1 MGTLLTTHRAVRSDP
16 GGSERLRSVVR
27 VINVPQLA
35 AEMLE
40 REQRFVRAAFGY
52 MRDLVIVCDP
62 KGNVILINHAMETF
76 AGLDPVGVLPELISA
91 YYELSQ
97 PDGTP
102 VASGKSPMEQALRG
116 ELVHDVEMVVTSG
129 AGRQSR
135 MIADGEQLCSAD
147 GAVLGAI
154 VVWRDITEQR
164 VAEERLAFHALHD
177 TLTGLPNRDL
187 FIDRL
192 RTALVRAPRYGWSTA
207 VLAINLDH
215 FADLAIRLGD
225 GSADKLLLE
234 VAQRLEVTLRPY
246 DSVARPVDTLARLG
260 GDRFLLLCEDIA
272 DEAAATAVANR
283 IEVMLNEPLEIGSDV
298 VRLSAAI
305 GITITRDP
313 DHDPETLILEAET
326 AMRRSRTRGS
336 GRHEPFAPEMRAAL
350 RARFADEEALR
361 LALVTE
367 QFSVAYQPKVSLVT
381 EHIVG
386 VEALLRWNHPER
398 GLVSPLDFIPLAEES
413 GLIVADRRMGARS
426 SMPGRHAVAEVI
438 ARRPTA
444 HGRRQRLAPSVRV
457 GPRRGVRQHHR
468 CRGHRSQDCVPRG
481 HREHGHAGR
490 RDGDHDVARAQIART
505 STSRSTISAQASH
518 RSRTSNAFRSTS

>member
-1 MGTLLTTHRAVRSDP
+1 MNDHSWLPALRDLLLFQAFGKPVASTSFANVSVQLQAEGALDAPSTLDRQAPAAVDACTTQGEMDVLRDATVGTLLTTHRAVRSDP

-76 AGLDPVGVLPELISA
+76 AGLDPAGVLPELISA

-102 VASGKSPMEQALRG
+102 VASGESPMEQALRG

-164 VAEERLAFHALHD
+164 EAEERLAFHALHD
-177 TLTGLPNRDL
+177 TLTGLPNRAL

-272 DEAAATAVANR
+272 DEAAAT
-283 IEVMLNEPLEIGSDV
+283 
-298 VRLSAAI
+298 
-305 GITITRDP
+305 
-313 DHDPETLILEAET
+313 
-326 AMRRSRTRGS
+326 
-336 GRHEPFAPEMRAAL
+336 
-350 RARFADEEALR
+350 
-361 LALVTE
+361 
-367 QFSVAYQPKVSLVT
+367 
-381 EHIVG
+381 
-386 VEALLRWNHPER
+386 RW
-398 GLVSPLDFIPLAEES
+398 
-413 GLIVADRRMGARS
+413 
-426 SMPGRHAVAEVI
+426 
-438 ARRPTA
+438 PTA
-444 HGRRQRLAPSVRV
+444 
-457 GPRRGVRQHHR
+457 
-468 CRGHRSQDCVPRG
+468 
-481 HREHGHAGR
+481 
-490 RDGDHDVARAQIART
+490 
-505 STSRSTISAQASH
+505 SR
-518 RSRTSNAFRSTS
+518 